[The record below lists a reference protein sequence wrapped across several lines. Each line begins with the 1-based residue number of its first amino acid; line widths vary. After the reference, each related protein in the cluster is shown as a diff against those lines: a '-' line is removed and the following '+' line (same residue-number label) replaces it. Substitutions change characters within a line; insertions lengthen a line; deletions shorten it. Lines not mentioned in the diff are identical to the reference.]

1 MILGKQKR
9 ERIELLQNFCPT
21 SKIQLKQFCQW
32 YYNGDIKKAQELYE
46 YYSKDIELPD
56 FDPVSPTWQQ
66 QVKDNA
72 NGFMSWIKDNQ
83 NTLLQGYEFIRQLIA
98 NKGIL
103 PTLAD
108 DVEETAEVAEET
120 IPTIN

>member
-1 MILGKQKR
+1 
-9 ERIELLQNFCPT
+9 
-21 SKIQLKQFCQW
+21 
-32 YYNGDIKKAQELYE
+32 
-46 YYSKDIELPD
+46 
-56 FDPVSPTWQQ
+56 
-66 QVKDNA
+66 
-72 NGFMSWIKDNQ
+72 MSWIKDNQ

>member
-1 MILGKQKR
+1 M
-9 ERIELLQNFCPT
+9 
-21 SKIQLKQFCQW
+21 
-32 YYNGDIKKAQELYE
+32 YE

-56 FDPVSPTWQQ
+56 FDPMPPTWQQ